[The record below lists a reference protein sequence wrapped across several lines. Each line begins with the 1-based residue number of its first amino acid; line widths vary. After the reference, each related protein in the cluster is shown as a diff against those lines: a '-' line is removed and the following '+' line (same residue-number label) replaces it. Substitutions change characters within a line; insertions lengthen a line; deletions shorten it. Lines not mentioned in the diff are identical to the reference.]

1 MTLQD
6 IADRLI
12 ADLIPQI
19 GQRPRN
25 PVIAP
30 VTVLLGHANDQLL
43 DLSANPRPARASVRA
58 LGHGQL
64 AALFAKAKVI
74 SKLAFADLVQQRA
87 GTAHLFCFAARL
99 TLPRADLTQLR
110 PPEPLPPVGLELCF
124 CGLKRRR
131 AAICAHA
138 GRVGENAEQ

>member
-1 MTLQD
+1 VTLQD

-64 AALFAKAKVI
+64 AALFATAKVI
-74 SKLAFADLVQQRA
+74 SKWPLSILSSSGPGLLTYFAS
-87 GTAHLFCFAARL
+87 
-99 TLPRADLTQLR
+99 LPA
-110 PPEPLPPVGLELCF
+110 
-124 CGLKRRR
+124 
-131 AAICAHA
+131 
-138 GRVGENAEQ
+138 